1 MIMKFKSL
9 LLASMLFYSCN
20 NSDNELISLYSFLPE
35 DSMVIVNINDLDNT
49 KEILD
54 NNKLLPNVLSSTQE
68 ISIQLNLLSKKNSD
82 KKGILSLSN
91 FGKDEIAFTYIR
103 KSNSFDSIQ
112 EDDILKN
119 AYLKSEIFL
128 EETDGNEVHKVI
140 IDEYV
145 ISSNKDIIL
154 ENIIRDFYSKKS
166 NLDPEFNKI
175 LNTTDF
181 AEPFN
186 IYTKS
191 YNLNSFKKDLS
202 KMSFFPKSNTS
213 WVAYDFKYSLENIY
227 LTGITRISDSI
238 NGKIS
243 ILKNL
248 GSSRTKTD
256 KVIPNSF
263 STLLTLVIND
273 SERFIFNFKDYLKF
287 NDLSTENLNF
297 NSLNIV
303 DEISFVE
310 DQEKFVILSLVNK
323 EQIDSYF
330 RLENLDD
337 IYNIK
342 KIDLSEDVNIL
353 FRNVDSEISGKYA
366 VLLGDL
372 LVITKSLSQIKKIIN
387 SQNINENLGSNE
399 KYLSFKE
406 QKSDSYSFLWIGN
419 NSSNDSKIKNDFYIE
434 SEVYPYRSF
443 SGRVNKDIALL
454 EFNLSKAEIKT
465 SDEDVYTEF
474 FVTFDQEITSNPKW
488 LKNHLNN
495 EFDIAF
501 QDSDNYLNYLSNK
514 GNLYWKKKLSGKI
527 IGDIKQ
533 VDIYKNGRQQMMFRT
548 NEKLYLLDRNGN
560 EVKQLSFPIN
570 SNSSNIPISIF
581 DYEKN
586 RNYRFLISVD
596 NKINMYDSNG
606 KIVSGFKPPTFESK
620 IINNPVHIRINGKDY
635 IVVQLEDGSLKI
647 LDRRG
652 RDRIIVDNKIQYS
665 GNSIYS
671 YLEQFTTT
679 DKLGNL
685 IKIDTKGNLIK
696 ENINLSVENFIDIV
710 DNNIVYLNEN
720 RLTIKGINVEL
731 PFSRFSK
738 PKIFIDSKTTLVSI
752 TDMTNNEV
760 YLYRDNGKLLE
771 GFPIKGSSVIDIKD
785 SDNDGKLEILS
796 VIDNFSIV
804 SYEINLSQN

>member
-9 LLASMLFYSCN
+9 LLASILFYSCN

-54 NNKLLPNVLSSTQE
+54 NNKLLPNVLSSIQE

-128 EETDGNEVHKVI
+128 EETDGDEVHKVI

-166 NLDPEFNKI
+166 NLDSEFNKI

-181 AEPFN
+181 DEPFN

-202 KMSFFPKSNTS
+202 EMSFFPKSNTS

-263 STLLTLVIND
+263 STFLTFVIND

-474 FVTFDQEITSNPKW
+474 FVTFDQEIISNPKW

-548 NEKLYLLDRNGN
+548 EKNLYLLDRNGN

-586 RNYRFLISVD
+586 RNYRFLITVD
-596 NKINMYDSNG
+596 NQINMYDSNG
-606 KIVSGFKPPTFESK
+606 KIVSGFKPPLFESK
-620 IINNPVHIRINGKDY
+620 IITSPVHIRINGKDY
-635 IVVQLEDGSLKI
+635 IVIQLEDGSLKI

-652 RDRIIVDNKIQYS
+652 RDRIIVNNKIQFS
-665 GNSIYS
+665 DNSIFS
-671 YLEQFTTT
+671 YLEHFTTT

-685 IKIDTKGNLIK
+685 IKIDTKGNLK
-696 ENINLSVENFIDIV
+696 TENLNLSVENSIDV
-710 DNNIVYLNEN
+710 VSNNLVYLNEN
-720 RLTIKGINVEL
+720 RLTIKGITIEL

-738 PKIFIDSKTTLVSI
+738 PKIFIDSKTTLVGI
-752 TDMTNNEV
+752 TDLTNKEI
-760 YLYRDNGKLLE
+760 YLYRENGELLE
-771 GFPIKGSSVIDIKD
+771 GFPIKGSSIIDIED
-785 SDNDGKLEILS
+785 SDDDGKIEIISTL
-796 VIDNFSIV
+796 DKFSIV

>member
-1 MIMKFKSL
+1 MKFKL
-9 LLASMLFYSCN
+9 FLLASLLVYSCN
-20 NSDNELISLYSFLPE
+20 NSDNEFISLYSFLPE
-35 DSMVIVNINDLDNT
+35 DSSVIVNINNLNNT

-54 NNKLLPNVLSSTQE
+54 NNELLPSVLSSTHE
-68 ISIQLNLLSKKNSD
+68 ISAQLNLLSKKKSD
-82 KKGILSLSN
+82 KNGILSLSS

-119 AYLKSEIFL
+119 TYLKSEIFV

-140 IDEYV
+140 IDEYI

-166 NLDPEFNKI
+166 NLNSEFIKI

-181 AEPFN
+181 DEPFN

-191 YNLNSFKKDLS
+191 YNLSSFKKDLTE
-202 KMSFFPKSNTS
+202 MSFFPKSNTS
-213 WVAYDFKYSLENIY
+213 WVAYDFKNSLENLY

-248 GSSRTKTD
+248 GSSKTKTD

-263 STLLTLVIND
+263 STFLTFVIND
-273 SERFIFNFKDYLKF
+273 SQRFIFNFKDYLKF

-330 RLENLDD
+330 RLENFDD
-337 IYNIK
+337 NYNIK
-342 KIDLSEDVNIL
+342 KIDLSEDINIL

-387 SQNINENLGSNE
+387 SQNINDNLGSNE

-419 NSSNDSKIKNDFYIE
+419 NNSINSKIINDYNID

-443 SGRVNKDIALL
+443 SGRVNKNIALL

-474 FVTFDQEITSNPKW
+474 FVTFDQEIISDPKW

-501 QDSDNYLNYLSNK
+501 QDSDNYLNYLTNK
-514 GNLYWKKKLSGKI
+514 GNLNWKKKLSGKI

-570 SNSSNIPISIF
+570 SNFSNIPISIF

-606 KIVSGFKPPTFESK
+606 KIVSGFRPPIFESK

-635 IVVQLEDGSLKI
+635 IVVQLEDGTLKI

-731 PFSRFSK
+731 PFSKFSK

-752 TDMTNNEV
+752 TDLTNNEI
-760 YLYRDNGKLLE
+760 YLYRDNGKLLK

-785 SDNDGKLEILS
+785 SDNDGKLEIIS
-796 VIDNFSIV
+796 AIDNFSIV

>member
-166 NLDPEFNKI
+166 NLDSEFNKI

-181 AEPFN
+181 DEPFN

-548 NEKLYLLDRNGN
+548 EKNLYLLDRNGN

-586 RNYRFLISVD
+586 RNYRFLITVD
-596 NKINMYDSNG
+596 NQINMYDSNG
-606 KIVSGFKPPTFESK
+606 KIVSGFKPPLFESK
-620 IINNPVHIRINGKDY
+620 IISSPVHIRINGKDY
-635 IVVQLEDGSLKI
+635 IVIQLEDGSLKI

-652 RDRIIVDNKIQYS
+652 RDRIIVNNKIQFS
-665 GNSIYS
+665 DNSIFS
-671 YLEQFTTT
+671 YLEHFTTT

-685 IKIDTKGNLIK
+685 IKIDTKGNLK
-696 ENINLSVENFIDIV
+696 TENLNLSVENSIDV
-710 DNNIVYLNEN
+710 VSNNLVYLNEN
-720 RLTIKGINVEL
+720 RLTIKGITIEL

-738 PKIFIDSKTTLVSI
+738 PKIFIDSKTTLVGI
-752 TDMTNNEV
+752 TDLTNKEI
-760 YLYRDNGKLLE
+760 YLYRENGQLLE
-771 GFPIKGSSVIDIKD
+771 GFPIKGSSIIDIED
-785 SDNDGKLEILS
+785 SDDDGKIEIISKL
-796 VIDNFSIV
+796 DKFSIV
-804 SYEINLSQN
+804 CYEINLSQN

>member
-1 MIMKFKSL
+1 MKFKL
-9 LLASMLFYSCN
+9 FLLASLLVYSCN
-20 NSDNELISLYSFLPE
+20 NSDNEFISLYSFLPE
-35 DSMVIVNINDLDNT
+35 DSSVIVNINNLNNT

-54 NNKLLPNVLSSTQE
+54 NNKLLPSVLSSTHE
-68 ISIQLNLLSKKNSD
+68 ISAQLDLLSKKKSD
-82 KKGILSLSN
+82 KNGILSLSS

-119 AYLKSEIFL
+119 TYLKSEIFL
-128 EETDGNEVHKVI
+128 EETDGNQVHKVI
-140 IDEYV
+140 IDEYI

-202 KMSFFPKSNTS
+202 KMSFFPKSSTS
-213 WVAYDFKYSLENIY
+213 WVAYDFKYSLENLY
-227 LTGITRISDSI
+227 LTGITKISDSI

-263 STLLTLVIND
+263 STFLTFVIND

-297 NSLNIV
+297 DSLNIV

-310 DQEKFVILSLVNK
+310 DQEKFVILSIINK

-337 IYNIK
+337 NYNIK
-342 KIDLSEDVNIL
+342 KINLSEDVNIF
-353 FRNVDSEISGKYA
+353 FRNVDSEISGEYA

-387 SQNINENLGSNE
+387 SLNINENLGSNE

-406 QKSDSYSFLWIGN
+406 QKSDSYSFLWVGN
-419 NSSNDSKIKNDFYIE
+419 NNSINSKIKNDYYIE
-434 SEVYPYRSF
+434 SEEYPYRSF

-474 FVTFDQEITSNPKW
+474 FVTFDQEIISDPKW

-514 GNLYWKKKLSGKI
+514 GNLNWKKKLSGKI
-527 IGDIKQ
+527 IGEIKQ

-570 SNSSNIPISIF
+570 SNFSNIPISIF

-606 KIVSGFKPPTFESK
+606 KIVSGFKPPIFESK

-720 RLTIKGINVEL
+720 RLTIKGIDVEL
-731 PFSRFSK
+731 PFSKFSK

-752 TDMTNNEV
+752 TDLTNNEI
-760 YLYRDNGKLLE
+760 YLYRDNGKLVK
-771 GFPIKGSSVIDIKD
+771 GFPIKGGSVIDIKD
-785 SDNDGKLEILS
+785 SDNDGKLEIIS
-796 VIDNFSIV
+796 AIDNFSIV

>member
-1 MIMKFKSL
+1 MKFKLFQLAL
-9 LLASMLFYSCN
+9 LIFSCN
-20 NSDNELISLYSFLPE
+20 SSDNESISLYNFLPNE
-35 DSMVIVNINDLDNT
+35 SSVIININDLNNT
-49 KEILD
+49 KEIL
-54 NNKLLPNVLSSTQE
+54 NKNKILPIVFSSTKE
-68 ISIQLNLLSKKNSD
+68 ISTQLNLLSNKNSV
-82 KKGILSLSN
+82 KNGILSLSS

-103 KSNSFDSIQ
+103 KSNSYDSIQ

-119 AYLKSEIFL
+119 TYLKSEIFL

-140 IDEYV
+140 IDKYI

-166 NLDPEFNKI
+166 NLDSEFNKI

-181 AEPFN
+181 DEPFN

-202 KMSFFPKSNTS
+202 EMSFFPKSITS
-213 WVAYDFKYSLENIY
+213 WVAYDFKYSLENLY
-227 LTGITRISDSI
+227 LTGITKISDSI

-263 STLLTLVIND
+263 STFLTFVIND

-337 IYNIK
+337 NYNIK

-353 FRNVDSEISGKYA
+353 FRNVDSEISGEYA

-387 SQNINENLGSNE
+387 SLNINENLGSNE

-419 NSSNDSKIKNDFYIE
+419 NNSIDSKIINDYNID

-443 SGRVNKDIALL
+443 SGRVNKNIALL

-474 FVTFDQEITSNPKW
+474 FVTFDQEIISDPKW

-514 GNLYWKKKLSGKI
+514 GNLNWRKKLSGKI
-527 IGDIKQ
+527 IGEIKQ

-570 SNSSNIPISIF
+570 SNFSNIPISIF

-606 KIVSGFKPPTFESK
+606 KIVSGFKPPIFESK

-635 IVVQLEDGSLKI
+635 IVIQLEDGSLKI

-752 TDMTNNEV
+752 TDLTNNEI
-760 YLYRDNGKLLE
+760 YLYRDNGKLLK

-785 SDNDGKLEILS
+785 SDNDGKLEIIS
-796 VIDNFSIV
+796 AIDNFSIV